1 MNFTTQ
7 IPITK
12 SPNPIDYHSKIIA
25 MGSCFAA
32 NMGAKFDY
40 FKFQHTTNPFGIIFN
55 PVSIAKLVSR
65 VVNQHLFTEK
75 DIFFYNEN
83 WHCYEVHSELSN
95 PNKKLCLAGLN
106 ELVLLTHKQIQ
117 EATHFIITLGTSW
130 VYRHIE
136 TSEIVS
142 NCHKVPQKK
151 FTKELL
157 SIAEIEKSLE
167 QITTEIQTL
176 NPNCHFI
183 FTISPVR
190 HLKDGF
196 FENQRSKAH
205 LITTIH
211 QILQSEICNLK
222 SAIYFPSYEIMMDEL
237 RDYRFYAPDMLHP
250 SQVAVDYIW
259 ERFSETN
266 ISEESHSI
274 MQEVETI
281 QRGLAH
287 RAFNPNS
294 QSHQDFLLQLNQKIS
309 HMQKKLP
316 FLNLDSTTL

>member
-7 IPITK
+7 IPLSK
-12 SPNPIDYHSKIIA
+12 SPNPIDYHSKIIT

-75 DIFFYNEN
+75 NIFFYHEN

-190 HLKDGF
+190 HIKDGF
-196 FENQRSKAH
+196 VENQQSKAH
-205 LITTIH
+205 LI
-211 QILQSEICNLK
+211 
-222 SAIYFPSYEIMMDEL
+222 SAIHSSIFRLPTSSYFPSYEIMMDEL
-237 RDYRFYAPDMLHP
+237 RDYRFYAEDMLHP
-250 SQVAVDYIW
+250 SQVAVNYIW
-259 ERFSETN
+259 ERFSETI
-266 ISEESHSI
+266 ISGESHSI

-281 QRGLAH
+281 QKGLAH
-287 RAFNPNS
+287 RPFNPNS

-309 HMQKKLP
+309 QFEEKYYP
-316 FLNLDSTTL
+316 IQFC